1 MFRKLLYSS
10 LGVVLGCFFIVTG
23 AIAQT
28 GSITG
33 TITDSNNSEVLPGAN
48 VYIQSLNKGTAASGE
63 GTYTIDEVPYGTYE
77 LQFSFVGYQNLTK
90 KVVVDQDEV
99 TVNAQLQP
107 TEAALEEVFVTAYG
121 IEQSQNELPYSA
133 QKVDGEV
140 VTQTGNDN
148 FLTSL
153 SGRVAGLKVS
163 KSNGMGGSINMV
175 MRGYKSI
182 SGNNQVLFVVDGVPY
197 ANNEFNTEDV
207 EEGAAGYDYG
217 NTAVD
222 INPDN
227 IASINVLKGPAA
239 AALYGSRASNGAI
252 VIETKKAQKG
262 QQTVDVSFNSS
273 ITASRVNEKTFPEYQ
288 MKYGEGYGPY
298 YSGGSEPYFYQF
310 DANGDGSDDLVAP
323 YTADASFGPRFD
335 ADKMV
340 YTWESFASGGPN
352 SGQPQPWTAPENT
365 PIDFF
370 ETGITSKNSISID
383 GGFDGGYY
391 SIGYNQNN
399 TTGIMPNSEL
409 DKHKLNFAGG
419 YDISEDLHVSASIN
433 YARTEGLGRPQ
444 TGYSTLLSQFRQ
456 WWATS
461 TDIEAQREAYFRN
474 GGSNTPWNLT
484 SDRSGPFYWSNIYW
498 SRYENYSTDQR
509 DRYFG
514 YTEAQYDIA
523 EWLSVTGRVSIDSY
537 NQLIEERTN
546 KPSATTDLPNYTQRN
561 QNFTEFNY
569 DLLANYNTQLSET
582 INISGVLGMNIRRNH
597 TQAITGTTNGGL
609 VVADQFSLDNS
620 SNGILFPNETDEKLG
635 VNGYFA
641 SFNFNYNDVINVE
654 LTGRR
659 DKSSSL
665 PEGEN
670 VYYYPSASAG
680 FIFSELVDADWL
692 TLGKIRASVASVG
705 NTAPPSSLLDRY
717 NRNPSNFGRTPLY
730 TIPNTKN
737 NPDLKPER
745 TKSWEVGLQMSFFQD
760 RFSYDINYYDQNT
773 LDQILATE
781 VSRASGYATK
791 FVNAGNVENRGI
803 ELTVTG
809 RPVVSQ
815 DFAWTVTANWNKNIN
830 EVKALAPGVDNY
842 QLAAPQG
849 DVTIS
854 AALGEP
860 YGAIRGSDFV
870 NVDGKAVSQNGG
882 EPVVNSSGFYKSTS
896 SSNHIIGN
904 MNPDWTGGISN
915 RLNYKNWTLN
925 FLVDVRWGG
934 DIFSLDQ
941 YYGQGTGLYPVTAAV
956 NGKGNNVRDPVS
968 EGGGVV
974 LDGVKEDGSQNDI
987 YAPAG
992 SYAGAFGWIN
1002 NPSANFVYDGS
1013 YVKLREVGITYSL
1026 PQSLVNRIGLL
1037 SSASVSVV
1045 GSNLWILHKNL
1056 PHADPEQG
1064 IAVGNVQGYQGAAH
1078 PTTRDVTFNLK
1089 LRF

>member
-1 MFRKLLYSS
+1 MLFAS
-10 LGVVLGCFFIVTG
+10 G

-28 GSITG
+28 GSISG
-33 TITDSNNSEVLPGAN
+33 TITDSNTSDVLPGAN
-48 VYIQSLNKGTAASGE
+48 VFIQDIEKGTAASGD
-63 GTYTIDEVPYGTYE
+63 GTYIIEDVPYGTYE
-77 LQFSFVGYQNLTK
+77 LQFSFVGYQSQTK
-90 KVVVDQDEV
+90 QVVVDSDEI
-99 TVNAQLQP
+99 TVNAQLSP
-107 TEAALEEVFVTAYG
+107 SEAALEEVFVTAYG

-133 QKVDGEV
+133 QKVDGDIV
-140 VTQTGNDN
+140 AQNRNDN

-163 KSNGMGGSINMV
+163 KSNGMGGSTNMV

-197 ANNEFNTEDV
+197 ANREFNTEDV
-207 EEGAAGYDYG
+207 EEGDAGYDYG

-252 VIETKKAQKG
+252 VIETKKAEIG
-262 QQTVDVSFNSS
+262 QQSVDVTFNSS
-273 ITASRVNEKTFPEYQ
+273 VTASRIDQSTFPEYQ
-288 MKYGEGYGPY
+288 MKYGQGYGPY

-340 YTWESFASGGPN
+340 YTWESFANSGPN

-365 PIDFF
+365 PVDFF
-370 ETGITSKNSISID
+370 ETGMTTQNSISVD
-383 GGFDGGYY
+383 GGFTGGYY
-391 SIGYNQNN
+391 ALGYNQNN
-399 TTGIMPNSEL
+399 TSGIMPNSEL
-409 DKHKLNFAGG
+409 DKHKLNFSAG
-419 YDISEDLHVSASIN
+419 YDISEDLHVSASVN

-461 TDIEAQREAYFRN
+461 VDIESQRDAYFRN
-474 GGSNTPWNLT
+474 GGSNTPWNVT
-484 SDRSGPFYWSNIYW
+484 SDLSGPFYWSNIYW
-498 SRYENYSTDQR
+498 SRHENYSTDQR

-514 YTEAQYDIA
+514 YTEARYDVND
-523 EWLSVTGRVSIDSY
+523 WLSFTGRVAIDNYS
-537 NQLIEERTN
+537 QIIEERTN
-546 KPSATTDLPNYTQRN
+546 KPSATTDLPEYTQRK

-569 DLLANYNTQLSET
+569 DLLANYDTQLSET
-582 INISGVLGMNIRRNH
+582 IGVSGVVGMNIRRNH

-609 VVADQFSLDNS
+609 VVPDQFSLDNS
-620 SNGILFPNETDEKLG
+620 SNGILFPEETDEQLG

-641 SFNFNYNDVINVE
+641 SLNLNYDDLVNIE

-665 PEGEN
+665 PEDEN

-680 FIFSELVDADWL
+680 FIFSEIVSADWL
-692 TLGKIRASVASVG
+692 TFGKIRASVASVG
-705 NTAPPSSLLDRY
+705 NTAPPASLTDRF

-730 TIPNTKN
+730 TLPNTKN

-745 TKSWEVGLQMSFFQD
+745 TKSWEVGLQMSLFQD

-781 VSRASGYATK
+781 VSRASGYQTK

-809 RPVVSQ
+809 RPVVTQ

-860 YGAIRGSDFV
+860 YGAIRGSDFIYQ
-870 NVDGKAVSQNGG
+870 DG
-882 EPVVNSSGFYKSTS
+882 EPVVNSSGFYKSTA

-915 RLNYKNWTLN
+915 RINYKNWSLN

-941 YYGQGTGLYPVTAAV
+941 YYGQGTGLYPVTAAI
-956 NGKGNNVRDPVS
+956 NDNGNNVRDPVS

-974 LDGVKEDGSQNDI
+974 LDGVKEDGSPNDI
-987 YAPAG
+987 HAPANT
-992 SYAGAFGWIN
+992 YAGAFGWIN

-1013 YVKLREVGITYSL
+1013 YVKLREVGLTYSI
-1026 PQSLVNRIGLL
+1026 PQDLINRIGLL
-1037 SSASVSVV
+1037 RSASVSVI
-1045 GSNLWILHKNL
+1045 GRNLLILHKNL
-1056 PHADPEQG
+1056 PYADPEQG

-1078 PTTRDVTFNLK
+1078 PTTRDVTLNLK